1 MSYNIG
7 QFLSS
12 QLSDI
17 DSYLKPII
25 GDDIQITTQR
35 VQSIESDNIIFENC
49 CINLT
54 SNHVLSSEECY
65 YLKFKVKQQETIQKF
80 YLKLKNNQ
88 NSNSGTQ
95 LIEEFTVNTGNE
107 NNYNYFEVI
116 ISPNSNGYNQII
128 WELQRITE
136 DYTTVHGDTNG
147 RVMEITIQTYGQ
159 LKNLISEL
167 NLGGGSSYLT
177 KIGIQGPPSL
187 LMCINREPIRI
198 GRSGIYEINN
208 GVNISSISFV
218 PKENDGTLVDY
229 FIMDYEY

>member
-7 QFLSS
+7 QFISS
-12 QLSDI
+12 QLNN
-17 DSYLKPII
+17 YLSPIE
-25 GDDIQITTQR
+25 GDDISITTQK
-35 VQSIESDNIIFENC
+35 VQSIESDSIIFGNC

-54 SNHVLSSEECY
+54 GDHVLNNKKCY
-65 YLKFKVKQQETIQKF
+65 YLKFKVQQQDTIQKF

-95 LIEEFTVNTGNE
+95 LIEEFTVNAGPKNS
-107 NNYNYFEVI
+107 YNYFEVI
-116 ISPNSNGYNQII
+116 ISPNNNGYNQII

-136 DYTTVHGDTNG
+136 DYSIINEDDSTING
-147 RVMEITIQTYGQ
+147 RIMKITIQTYGQ
-159 LKNLISEL
+159 LINLIPS
-167 NLGGGSSYLT
+167 LGLGDSSSLT

-208 GVNISSISFV
+208 GVNISFISFV
-218 PKENDGTLVDY
+218 PKENDN
-229 FIMDYEY
+229 FIIDYEY